1 MRRELT
7 AQEKQARDKAWEIVL
22 ILRKLIPTTGI
33 YTVNRIVA
41 GNKIGWEIK
50 YHLSILLMPFVLV
63 YLIVTEPLKNIP
75 AENLAELTF

>member
-1 MRRELT
+1 MRRELK
-7 AQEKQARDKAWEIVL
+7 AQEKQARDKAWEIVS

-50 YHLSILLMPFVLV
+50 YHQ
-63 YLIVTEPLKNIP
+63 
-75 AENLAELTF
+75 